1 MSSSNEHTKPSITVD
16 IVILCWDG
24 NELRLPLIRRG
35 APPFEGEWALPGGF
49 LNMDEKLEQAA
60 RRELVEETGL
70 HAGSLVQG
78 PVFDGVD
85 RDPRGRVL
93 SVPYAALERH
103 DGLVPRHG
111 SDAADISLFSL
122 NALPSLLA
130 FDHQE
135 VISAMC
141 GVAAEHVS
149 TGALGAHLLE
159 CECSVILGQ
168 LRAREA

>member
-1 MSSSNEHTKPSITVD
+1 MSSSDGHTKPSITVD
-16 IVILCWDG
+16 IVLLCWDG
-24 NELRLPLIRRG
+24 TELRLPLIRRG
-35 APPFEGEWALPGGF
+35 SPPFEGEWALPGGL
-49 LNMDEKLEQAA
+49 LNIDEKLEQAA

-122 NALPSLLA
+122 NALPSPLA
-130 FDHQE
+130 FDHEE
-135 VISAMC
+135 VISTMG
-141 GVAAEHVS
+141 GVAAEQVGS
-149 TGALGAHLLE
+149 GTLGSQLRE
-159 CECSVILGQ
+159 DECSVIVEQ
-168 LRAREA
+168 LRAGGA